1 MSMRQRP
8 LSISLRR
15 LLFGGTALLLL
26 GGPLLAFGADAPP
39 QDASEQQ
46 PANDPAKG
54 VTQLGK
60 ITVTAQSRSQ
70 EMQEVPIPL
79 QIVTAKQVDMLAAT
93 DLSKMSLFVPGLVVG
108 GDQPTQPSYQLRGIS
123 TDDFGIG
130 TESAVGVYIDGV
142 YSARSG
148 AALLAFNDIQ
158 RIEVLKG
165 PQGTLFGRNAAA
177 GAISIITNEPSDH
190 FEGRVRARVGNYGR
204 QYLDGLVNVP
214 LNDDMALRFSSYSN
228 RSDGWIKDAAS
239 GQRYGGDH
247 DFGTRTVWRWNLSD
261 NTRVLLSWDHENLKQ
276 LPKPAIGLIPLS
288 NDPQQRPPY
297 PPDPASYLNP
307 LHAPLYNDAVGAVEK
322 RKFDGATLSV
332 DHSFAWGSLVSTTA
346 WRRFDTENRGDYDGT
361 NHIVSYLD
369 TANLE
374 HNASWYQEFKFS
386 GSNDLTDWVAGASYY
401 DERARQ
407 TSQTNVFTDSI
418 DTLAGNVMGVGHPL
432 TDISNGLAAMG
443 LPYTLLGDP
452 WHEAISNTGR
462 FKAYAA
468 FGDVIWH
475 LNDRLNLTTGI
486 RYTRDQ
492 KAFSWYNMPR
502 RADEFDATIAGLA
515 QAGVIDMLPPEAQ
528 YALAAFGGN
537 IIFTDAIGIPVQF
550 DDSWSDFSPRAVLDY
565 KFTPDVMGYVSVT
578 KGYKAGG
585 YNSVQVGSRF
595 EPEKVWNYEAGLKT
609 VFPEQHLLLN
619 GSVYHYKYSNRQSLT
634 LDPNT
639 AGSGVPRYLVNS
651 TDQEARGAEL
661 ELQWQPL
668 TDLQLGFTG
677 AYIDATYSK
686 AVAASG
692 VDLSGQPT
700 GEPKFSFAAS
710 LGYTWQAVVGG
721 DLAFN
726 LNHAFRGESRCN
738 RDSQLQGTCQISPN
752 FSTGSSQQR
761 TDARLDWS
769 SANDHW
775 GVAVYANNVFDKRY
789 VTGVSNISASVFGT
803 PYASITPPRMVGVEL
818 RAKF

>member
-39 QDASEQQ
+39 QDAGEQQ

-528 YALAAFGGN
+528 YALAAFGSN

-619 GSVYHYKYSNRQSLT
+619 GSVYHYKYSNRQALT

-686 AVAASG
+686 AVAASA

-710 LGYTWQAVVGG
+710 LSYTWHAVAGG

>member
-1 MSMRQRP
+1 
-8 LSISLRR
+8 
-15 LLFGGTALLLL
+15 
-26 GGPLLAFGADAPP
+26 
-39 QDASEQQ
+39 
-46 PANDPAKG
+46 
-54 VTQLGK
+54 
-60 ITVTAQSRSQ
+60 
-70 EMQEVPIPL
+70 
-79 QIVTAKQVDMLAAT
+79 
-93 DLSKMSLFVPGLVVG
+93 
-108 GDQPTQPSYQLRGIS
+108 
-123 TDDFGIG
+123 
-130 TESAVGVYIDGV
+130 
-142 YSARSG
+142 
-148 AALLAFNDIQ
+148 
-158 RIEVLKG
+158 
-165 PQGTLFGRNAAA
+165 
-177 GAISIITNEPSDH
+177 
-190 FEGRVRARVGNYGR
+190 
-204 QYLDGLVNVP
+204 
-214 LNDDMALRFSSYSN
+214 
-228 RSDGWIKDAAS
+228 
-239 GQRYGGDH
+239 
-247 DFGTRTVWRWNLSD
+247 
-261 NTRVLLSWDHENLKQ
+261 
-276 LPKPAIGLIPLS
+276 
-288 NDPQQRPPY
+288 
-297 PPDPASYLNP
+297 

-528 YALAAFGGN
+528 YALAAFGSN

-710 LGYTWQAVVGG
+710 LGYTWHAVAGG

>member
-528 YALAAFGGN
+528 YALAAFGSN